1 MLTSTFVGAVEAV
14 EGVVDCKP
22 LIGVCVAVFVGV
34 VVTVGVTV
42 FVGVVVI
49 VGVIDGDSEGVT
61 VGHGDNNDDVPY
73 RQ

>member
-1 MLTSTFVGAVEAV
+1 MFILGLQHKLAWKYSNFRVGV
-14 EGVVDCKP
+14 G
-22 LIGVCVAVFVGV
+22 VGV
-34 VVTVGVTV
+34 VVEVGVSV